1 MRCAKKKAAAWARSC
16 ALAWRIWKKRRRG
29 WKPIAAPFCAAT
41 RNGCN
46 RAWWNCSGHRS
57 TKNGFC
63 RKWRARG
70 SQRHPGRTG
79 PAECAREAFSRF
91 ARPGWRGGQEDGL
104 PAAGNE
110 PRGEHPAFEDLGPGG
125 RGLEGY
131 RDRLADEVGD
141 REIAGAGAES
151 GMSIV
156 YIVSAP
162 SGSGKSTLVNELFKM
177 VGHLDFSI
185 SYTTRPP
192 FGSERNGKE
201 YFFVSRE
208 EFEAMI
214 AADEFLEH
222 AEVFGN
228 YYGTAR
234 RFLREAENRSNDLL
248 LDIDVQ
254 GASKIK
260 EKIPEAVSIFIL
272 PPDRD
277 KLEWRLR
284 TRGLD
289 SEEVIR
295 RRLDTARR
303 EIENYSK
310 YDYIL
315 VNNVVEQSADELKD
329 IVLAERLKKKAGRN
343 FLKKNSG

>member
-1 MRCAKKKAAAWARSC
+1 
-16 ALAWRIWKKRRRG
+16 
-29 WKPIAAPFCAAT
+29 
-41 RNGCN
+41 
-46 RAWWNCSGHRS
+46 
-57 TKNGFC
+57 
-63 RKWRARG
+63 
-70 SQRHPGRTG
+70 
-79 PAECAREAFSRF
+79 
-91 ARPGWRGGQEDGL
+91 
-104 PAAGNE
+104 
-110 PRGEHPAFEDLGPGG
+110 
-125 RGLEGY
+125 
-131 RDRLADEVGD
+131 
-141 REIAGAGAES
+141 
-151 GMSIV
+151 MSIV

-192 FGSERNGKE
+192 RGSEQNGKE

-208 EFEAMI
+208 EFEAMV
-214 AADEFLEH
+214 AADQFLEH
-222 AEVFGN
+222 AEVFGDERVRGE

-234 RFLREAENRSNDLL
+234 RFLLEAEARGNALL

-254 GASKIK
+254 GASQVKA
-260 EKIPEAVSIFIL
+260 KIPDAVSIFIL
-272 PPDRD
+272 PPDRE

-284 TRGLD
+284 HRGED

-315 VNNVVEQSADELKD
+315 VNNLLEQSADELKD
-329 IVLAERLKKKAGRN
+329 IVLAERVLR
-343 FLKKNSG
+343 SGAKPSGEEAQRVATAQACRLEQARERVQPILASFHPQVVKGT